1 MKSMFFIFLMNKSL
15 NNLGLI
21 EEFLSSDTKWC
32 YEDIFLL
39 FTVKP
44 ISNFWFKSQS
54 LYVVDLIAFSL
65 PSFDFCRWAFI
76 YVKITLFT
84 YIAELFSIFPMYF
97 LTKGIHDCDCLVVAL
112 THVDFESLLMLGW
125 WNGRV
130 WIAVWMVIIDENCL
144 HWVEFFWFWCDFFF
158 SFRSWLIRGSYL
170 VGVLIGECFVWRR
183 WDIL

>member
-1 MKSMFFIFLMNKSL
+1 MKSFWVQIQSDVMKI
-15 NNLGLI
+15 
-21 EEFLSSDTKWC
+21 SS
-32 YEDIFLL
+32 F
-39 FTVKP
+39 
-44 ISNFWFKSQS
+44 SSQS
-54 LYVVDLIAFSL
+54 SLYLISDLSPKAYVLDLIAFSL

-130 WIAVWMVIIDENCL
+130 WIAVWMVIIDENFVFIGL
-144 HWVEFFWFWCDFFF
+144 NFYDFGVIFFFFFF
-158 SFRSWLIRGSYL
+158 SKLIN
-170 VGVLIGECFVWRR
+170 
-183 WDIL
+183 

>member
-1 MKSMFFIFLMNKSL
+1 MKSFWVQIQSDVMKI
-15 NNLGLI
+15 
-21 EEFLSSDTKWC
+21 SS
-32 YEDIFLL
+32 F
-39 FTVKP
+39 
-44 ISNFWFKSQS
+44 SSQS
-54 LYVVDLIAFSL
+54 SLYLISDLSPKAYVLDLIAFSL

-84 YIAELFSIFPMYF
+84 YIAELFIIFPMYF

-158 SFRSWLIRGSYL
+158 SFQSWLIRGSYL